1 MKKLIYIF
9 NILLIMFVF
18 ASCKDENVFV
28 SIEDEPFYSILVSI
42 PDNSTRATY
51 KEDGEDIAVFWEKGD
66 VINVGTNEFVFKE
79 MQDNNALFFHY
90 GDIANANSWS
100 GLVSYGAN
108 LSDLANQKQEK
119 NNKCGE
125 RLEANVTGINLNN
138 KPIISL
144 LPAQDMSLLHIQAKS
159 PAMFMGVSSLK
170 LKGLDKDYTIQL
182 GENPQLVFADVNEQL
197 DIYITVPSNLSIKAG
212 DILDFSFCASDDG
225 DEYHYRMK
233 CNAAITTKYNEVV
246 KMVLPNKPT
255 HIALQMGLPSG
266 TKWATTNV
274 GASKESEAGDYF
286 AWGEIVPAPGGDYSP
301 VNCKAYNMNLSD
313 LRTNKITDNNNN
325 LTSEFDVATQN
336 WGDDW
341 RMPTKAEF
349 QELID
354 NCTREIKK
362 YGDFYGWEFK
372 SKLKGNNNSIF
383 IPNAGHY
390 DGEIY
395 YEDFSFGATFIGDY
409 ARAFCWSATGDNK
422 VDNKGGYS
430 WSFDAV
436 SGAGNKY
443 TPRMFNC
450 YRSCGRNV
458 RAVIKN

>member
-51 KEDGEDIAVFWEKGD
+51 KEDGEDIAVVWEKGD

-79 MQDNNALFFHY
+79 MQGNNALFFHY
-90 GDIANANSWS
+90 GDLS
-100 GLVSYGAN
+100 GDISKVMFDGSVNNGA
-108 LSDLANQKQEK
+108 LIQEK
-119 NNKCGE
+119 NNKCYE
-125 RLEANVTGINLNN
+125 VLEGDVPSGYNFKPNEVKEPIALKPSNN
-138 KPIISL
+138 N
-144 LPAQDMSLLHIQAKS
+144 SLLHIQAKS
-159 PAMFMGVSSLK
+159 PAMFMGGSSLK
-170 LKGLDKDYTIQL
+170 LEGLDKDYTIQL
-182 GENPQLVFADVNEQL
+182 GENPKLVFADVNEQL
-197 DIYITVPSNLSIKAG
+197 NIYITVPSNLSIKAG
-212 DILDFSFCASDDG
+212 DILDFSFCASGDG

-233 CNAAITTKYNEVV
+233 CNALITTKNNEVV
-246 KMVLPNKPT
+246 KMPLPNKPT

-286 AWGEIVPAPGGDYSP
+286 AWGEIEPAAGGDYSP
-301 VNCKAYNMNLSD
+301 ANCKAYNMNLSD

-349 QELID
+349 QELIN

-362 YGDFYGWEFK
+362 YGDFYGWEFR
-372 SKLKGNNNSIF
+372 SKVNNNSIF

-395 YEDFSFGATFIGDY
+395 YDDFYFGATFIGDY

-458 RAVIKN
+458 RPVIKN